1 MLNKLKSL
9 PNHQGFMRY
18 FKNSAWLLG
27 EQMLRM
33 IAGVLV
39 GIWVARYLGPEQ
51 FGIFSYV
58 AAFSALFSSI
68 AKLGLDD
75 IVVRELVNHSEKQDV
90 YFGTAF
96 WMKLIGAA
104 LTIFLIALVLP
115 WTSND
120 RTISLYVFIIASG
133 LIFQSF
139 EIVDFYFQSKVLTKF
154 ISFCKLTQLIL
165 SSLVKIYLVL
175 TEAELIWFIW
185 ITLFDQ
191 VILAVTYTIAYRYQ
205 KLKLPPFGQ
214 FNIAI
219 AKSLIRDSW
228 PLIFS
233 GIVVMIYMRI
243 DQVMIKEILGEH
255 DVGIYSAAVRLTEV
269 WYFIPMLLTTSLFPA
284 IISAKKSS
292 EQLYYKRIQQL
303 YSLMIWSAIC
313 IAIATTF
320 LGNWLVVFLYGNDYK
335 SASDV
340 LIINIWAGV
349 FVFLGVAS
357 GKWYLTE
364 NLQML
369 AFWRT
374 FYGAIIN
381 ITLNFILIPKYGIN
395 GAAVAT
401 LLSYSFAGLIFDWFN
416 HKTRPIFYIKL
427 KAVIL

>member
-1 MLNKLKSL
+1 
-9 PNHQGFMRY
+9 MRY
-18 FKNSAWLLG
+18 FKNSAWMFG
-27 EQMLRM
+27 EQILRM
-33 IAGVLV
+33 VSGVFV

-58 AAFSALFSSI
+58 TAFTALFSSI
-68 AKLGLDD
+68 AKLGLDG
-75 IVVRELVNHSEKQDV
+75 IVVRNLINHPEKQDV
-90 YFGTAF
+90 YLGTAF

-120 RTISLYVFIIASG
+120 KTTNLYIFIIAAG

-139 EIVDFYFQSKVLTKF
+139 EIVDFYFQSKVLAKF

-175 TEAELIWFIW
+175 TGAELIWFIW

-191 VILAVTYTIAYRYQ
+191 VTLAVTYIIAYHYQ
-205 KLKLPPFGQ
+205 RLKLPPFSQ
-214 FNIAI
+214 FNIEI

-233 GIVVMIYMRI
+233 GVVVMVYMRI
-243 DQVMIKEILGEH
+243 DQVMIKEMLGEH
-255 DVGIYSAAVRLTEV
+255 DVGVYSAAVRLAEV

-284 IISAKKSS
+284 IVSAKKSS

-320 LGNWLVVFLYGNDYK
+320 LSNWLVVFLYGNAYK
-335 SASDV
+335 AASDV

-357 GKWYLTE
+357 GKWYLIE

-374 FYGAIIN
+374 FLGAIAN
-381 ITLNFILIPKYGIN
+381 VLLNLVLIEKYGII
-395 GAAVAT
+395 GAAISTLAAQALAAYFFD
-401 LLSYSFAGLIFDWFN
+401 LLSPKTHISFIQKSKAFFP
-416 HKTRPIFYIKL
+416 RAIKP
-427 KAVIL
+427 